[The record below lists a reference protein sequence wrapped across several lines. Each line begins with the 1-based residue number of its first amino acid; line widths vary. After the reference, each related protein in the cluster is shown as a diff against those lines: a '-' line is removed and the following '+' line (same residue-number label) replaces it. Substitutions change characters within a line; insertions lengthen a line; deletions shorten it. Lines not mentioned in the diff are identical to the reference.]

1 MHEPRS
7 ALGKCQRCKRL
18 TMGPRYDLPM
28 LCGVGQVFPPLQC
41 SRQLESGDF
50 PVCGY
55 VDFWNEFDVRVLL
68 CSMGCYNSFIQDPE
82 EVILESQVNMS
93 LWSSHLPPS
102 LTSLMNI
109 TRFFSIWCVLS
120 IFSRGGFA
128 DRWRPWWC
136 LWLPDLRR
144 GCAHSMKWLW
154 CSSEDQDYTEAARSM
169 IFQIL
174 LLGIPLCLLLSV
186 HV

>member
-1 MHEPRS
+1 MSEPRS

-55 VDFWNEFDVRVLL
+55 VHFWNDFDVRVLL

-93 LWSSHLPPS
+93 L
-102 LTSLMNI
+102 
-109 TRFFSIWCVLS
+109 
-120 IFSRGGFA
+120 
-128 DRWRPWWC
+128 
-136 LWLPDLRR
+136 
-144 GCAHSMKWLW
+144 
-154 CSSEDQDYTEAARSM
+154 
-169 IFQIL
+169 
-174 LLGIPLCLLLSV
+174 
-186 HV
+186 